1 MKKNQ
6 SKKKFM
12 EIKRHC
18 QMKTNLI
25 FKKQMKKENL
35 IEGKVKREME
45 KCKKIK
51 KYIELSRKPN
61 T

>member
-1 MKKNQ
+1 
-6 SKKKFM
+6 
-12 EIKRHC
+12 
-18 QMKTNLI
+18 MKTNLI
-25 FKKQMKKENL
+25 FKSKKKENF

-51 KYIELSRKPN
+51 KYRELSRKLN